1 MGFFSSWFTASL
13 IPSIA
18 NFETK
23 LSDRER
29 FNFGKKE
36 FERSLFQIT
45 KAIRMTE
52 SQSKKRDAIRRLER
66 LCNHGALDSDE
77 RQLLQDQVNDLRRNC

>member
-1 MGFFSSWFTASL
+1 MGFFSSLFTAAL

-29 FNFGKKE
+29 FNFGKKN
-36 FERSLFQIT
+36 LNV
-45 KAIRMTE
+45 
-52 SQSKKRDAIRRLER
+52 
-66 LCNHGALDSDE
+66 LCFK
-77 RQLLQDQVNDLRRNC
+77 

>member
-1 MGFFSSWFTASL
+1 MGFFSSLFTAAL

-52 SQSKKRDAIRRLER
+52 SQSKKKR
-66 LCNHGALDSDE
+66 CNKKIGTFMQSWCF
-77 RQLLQDQVNDLRRNC
+77 RQ